1 MSKKNTKSVGP
12 KKIGTK
18 KVEKKKI
25 LTSKKMNEPKKVAE
39 KISGKIS
46 EIIEEE
52 FVPTAP
58 KPKMTTPYMSVYEYC
73 ALINARAVQLGSTP
87 ENGPRVPIERPEDYD
102 PLLIATREIHAGL
115 VTLIIRR
122 TLPDGTTED
131 WDPKEMIF
139 PRI

>member
-1 MSKKNTKSVGP
+1 MRDLKSMSKKTKSVEP
-12 KKIGTK
+12 KKIVSSK
-18 KVEKKKI
+18 KVEKPKKVKI
-25 LTSKKMNEPKKVAE
+25 EPKKVVE
-39 KISGKIS
+39 EIS

-52 FVPTAP
+52 FVPAAP